1 MDKTTRAIEMLNLLK
16 ERGYD
21 LQDVIDMLYQY
32 QANNHNQNSQDV
44 DQHNLEVHVNHI
56 LTSLGMPANLTGY
69 RYCKEAIIFA
79 YYQKEADIQISKK
92 IYPQVAEKWNTT
104 PARVER
110 CIRHAIE
117 VIFDSGNVELIEK
130 YFGLTIPYRRGKVTN
145 GEFIATLVEI
155 LKLEDC

>member
-1 MDKTTRAIEMLNLLK
+1 MDKTTRSIEMLNLLK
-16 ERGYD
+16 EHGYD
-21 LQDVIDMLYQY
+21 IQDVIDMLYEY
-32 QANNHNQNSQDV
+32 KANNQNKNSQDV
-44 DQHNLEVHVNHI
+44 DQHNLEVRVNHI
-56 LTSLGMPANLTGY
+56 LTSLGMPANLAGY
-69 RYCKEAIIFA
+69 RYCKEAILFT
-79 YYQKEADIQISKK
+79 YHQKEADIQISKK

-117 VIFDSGNVELIEK
+117 IVFDIGSAELIQK
-130 YFGLTIPYRRGKVTN
+130 YFGSTISNKRGKATN